1 VTCLTAA
8 SAGAPALGAPIRH
21 LDGQAQLR
29 SRLLAGL
36 NEVRSEHGLGQ
47 LRLATGL
54 DQAAASH
61 SAEMLADGYFGHG
74 SADGQPFWERVEKF
88 YPQPAS
94 GSWRV
99 GENLLWIPGTISAT
113 QAIAL
118 WMSSPEHR
126 ANILAPGW
134 QQVGIGIG
142 AAGAPGIFGGRF
154 VTVVTVDFGVR
165 S

>member
-1 VTCLTAA
+1 
-8 SAGAPALGAPIRH
+8 
-21 LDGQAQLR
+21 
-29 SRLLAGL
+29 
-36 NEVRSEHGLGQ
+36 
-47 LRLATGL
+47 
-54 DQAAASH
+54 
-61 SAEMLADGYFGHG
+61 MLADGYFGHG